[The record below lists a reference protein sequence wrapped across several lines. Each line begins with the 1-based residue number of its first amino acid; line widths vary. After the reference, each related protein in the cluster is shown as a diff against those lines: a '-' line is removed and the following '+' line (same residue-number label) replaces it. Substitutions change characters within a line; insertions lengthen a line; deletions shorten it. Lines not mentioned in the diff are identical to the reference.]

1 MYSTII
7 RASLAL
13 LLLAGCS
20 HGGRLDTPAGFANL
34 GDRDDFSYRAT
45 SARGVVL
52 ATRTEPN
59 DVKANTD
66 FWAETLDIRLRDAGY
81 VAEGQTRKVHTVKG
95 LDGTQL
101 RYTTTRD
108 GRQHRYWVTVFATKS
123 KVYVVEA
130 AGDKAPFD
138 AAEATVEKA
147 IATLDATD

>member
-1 MYSTII
+1 MYSAYI
-7 RASLAL
+7 RAALAAL
-13 LLLAGCS
+13 LLVACS

-34 GDRDDFSYRAT
+34 GDRADFSYRAT

-52 ATRTEPN
+52 AARTEPN

-66 FWAETLDIRLRDAGY
+66 FYAEALDLRLRDAGY
-81 VAEGQTRKVHTVKG
+81 VAEGQTRKVHTARG

-108 GRQHRYWVTVFATKS
+108 GRPHRYWVTVFATKS

-130 AGDKAPFD
+130 AGDKVPFD
-138 AAEATVEKA
+138 AAESTVEKA